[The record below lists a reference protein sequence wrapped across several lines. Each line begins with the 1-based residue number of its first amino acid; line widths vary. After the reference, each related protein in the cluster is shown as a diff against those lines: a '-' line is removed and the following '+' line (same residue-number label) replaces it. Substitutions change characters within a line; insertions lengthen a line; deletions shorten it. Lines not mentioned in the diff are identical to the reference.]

1 MVERRATDRTDPRRT
16 SWARLVGDHDRIAQ
30 QCAALVALA
39 RRADRPAEAAAVL
52 LLEIA
57 VCVAD
62 HLGIED
68 QVIDLTVTAVSTG
81 VSPADAATMSEALEV
96 LKADWTDF
104 VVRWTPA
111 AVLGH
116 WSSFAGEAE
125 IMMSR
130 LSEQVRH
137 ENELLY
143 AEALR
148 RGIID
153 RGQPVLH

>member
-1 MVERRATDRTDPRRT
+1 MVEYRGNDLVDPRRT

-30 QCAALVALA
+30 QCAALVVLA
-39 RRADRPAEAAAVL
+39 RRPDRPAEAAAVL
-52 LLEIA
+52 LLELA

-68 QVIDLTVTAVSTG
+68 QVIDLTVTAVRTG
-81 VSPADAATMSEALEV
+81 VSPDDAATMSEALDV

-104 VVRWTPA
+104 IVRWTPA

-116 WSSFAGEAE
+116 WSRFAGEAE
-125 IMMSR
+125 TMMSR
-130 LSEQVRH
+130 LSDQVRH